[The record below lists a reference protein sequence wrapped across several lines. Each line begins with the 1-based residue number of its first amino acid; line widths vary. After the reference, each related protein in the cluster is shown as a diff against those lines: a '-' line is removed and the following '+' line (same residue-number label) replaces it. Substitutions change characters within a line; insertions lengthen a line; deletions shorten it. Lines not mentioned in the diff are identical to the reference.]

1 MLTSA
6 HTNTGLAINRQIA
19 DRFDEMARLLENRHA
34 NDFRI
39 RAYRRGARVLREL
52 MTPVEAIF
60 ADSGRKGLEELP
72 GIGRSL
78 ALAIDRYLHTGR
90 IPQLKQLRDADSPEN
105 RFRSVS
111 GVGPKLAERIHDQ
124 LHVDTLGELQA
135 AAMDGSLQDV
145 EGIGPRRAQAVRDS
159 IEARSRQL
167 SALQRAPR
175 DKEHHDEPPVAELLS
190 VDAEYREK
198 VAGDTLLRIAP
209 KRFNPTGQAWLPV
222 MHTHREERH
231 YSVMFSNTAH
241 AHELG
246 MTHDWVIIHRTDRK
260 HHGQW
265 TVITSLLGA
274 LKGRRIVRGRE
285 SECLAFYDRHPTKVT
300 PAERFIPDDE
310 PRQLRLFD
318 PSMS

>member
-6 HTNTGLAINRQIA
+6 NTYAGLAVNRQIA
-19 DRFDEMARLLENRHA
+19 DRFDEMASLLENRHA

-52 MTPVEAIF
+52 LTPVEAIF

-72 GIGRSL
+72 GIGQSL

-111 GVGPKLAERIHDQ
+111 GVGPKLAERIHDE

-135 AAMDGSLQDV
+135 AAIDGSLQDV
-145 EGIGPRRAQAVRDS
+145 DGIGPRRAQAVRDS

-167 SALQRAPR
+167 SAIQRAPR
-175 DKEHHDEPPVAELLS
+175 DERHHDEPPVAELLS

-198 VAGDTLLRIAP
+198 VAGDTLMRIAP
-209 KRFNPTGQAWLPV
+209 KRFNPTGQTWLPV
-222 MHTHREERH
+222 MHTHREDRH

-265 TVITSLLGA
+265 TVITSLLGT

-285 SECLAFYDRHPTKVT
+285 SECLALYDRHPTMVT

>member
-1 MLTSA
+1 MLTPS
-6 HTNTGLAINRQIA
+6 HTDAGLAVNRQIA

-60 ADSGRKGLEELP
+60 ADSGRRGLEELP

-111 GVGPKLAERIHDQ
+111 GVGPKLAERIHDE
-124 LHVDTLGELQA
+124 LHVDTLGELQLA
-135 AAMDGSLQDV
+135 AIDGSLQDV
-145 EGIGPRRAQAVRDS
+145 EGIGPRRAQA
-159 IEARSRQL
+159 IEARSRKL

-175 DKEHHDEPPVAELLS
+175 DEDHHDEPPVAELLS
-190 VDAEYREK
+190 IDAEYREK
-198 VAGDTLLRIAP
+198 VAGDTLMRIAP

-222 MHTHREERH
+222 MHTHREDRQ

-265 TVITSLLGA
+265 TVITSLLGT
-274 LKGRRIVRGRE
+274 LKGRRIVRSRE
-285 SECLAFYDRHPTKVT
+285 SECIAFYDRHPTRVT

>member
-6 HTNTGLAINRQIA
+6 HSDAGLTINRQIA
-19 DRFDEMARLLENRHA
+19 DRFDEMANLLENRHA

-52 MTPVEAIF
+52 MTSVAAILS
-60 ADSGRKGLEELP
+60 DSGRKGLEEIP

-78 ALAIDRYLHTGR
+78 ALAIDRYVHTGL
-90 IPQLKQLRDADSPEN
+90 IPQLKQLREAGTTEDQ
-105 RFRSVS
+105 FRTVA
-111 GVGPKLAERIHDQ
+111 GVGPTLAARIHDQ
-124 LHVDTLGELQA
+124 LHVDSLGELQTA
-135 AAMDGSLQDV
+135 ALDGSLQDV
-145 EGIGPRRAQAVRDS
+145 AGIGPRRAQAVRES
-159 IEARSRQL
+159 IAARSRQL
-167 SALQRAPR
+167 SKPQRAPR
-175 DKEHHDEPPVAELLS
+175 DELHHDEPPVAELLS

-198 VAGDTLLRIAP
+198 SAGDTLLRIAP

-222 MHTHREERH
+222 MHTHREGRH

-246 MTHDWVIIHRTDRK
+246 MTHDWVIISRTDRS

-285 SECLAFYDRHPTKVT
+285 SECLAFYDRHPEKVT
-300 PAERFIPDDE
+300 PAERFIPEGE

-318 PSMS
+318 PKLP

>member
-1 MLTSA
+1 M
-6 HTNTGLAINRQIA
+6 HTPSHADSGQAVNCRIA
-19 DRFDEMARLLENRHA
+19 DCFDEMARLLEGRHA

-39 RAYRRGARVLREL
+39 RAYRRGARVLRDL

-90 IPQLKQLRDADSPEN
+90 IPQLKQLRDADSSEH
-105 RFRSVS
+105 RFRLVA
-111 GVGPKLAERIHDQ
+111 GVGPTVAERIRGQ
-124 LHVDTLGELQA
+124 LHGETAGEVQA
-135 AAMDGSLQDV
+135 AALDGSPQDV
-145 EGIGPRRAQAVRDS
+145 DGIGPRRAQAVRKS
-159 IEARSRQL
+159 LEARSRQL
-167 SALQRAPR
+167 TGMQRSPR
-175 DKEHHDEPPVAELLS
+175 DGLHHDEPPVGELLS
-190 VDAEYREK
+190 IDAEYREK
-198 VAGDTLLRIAP
+198 AAGDTLLRIAP

-231 YSVMFSNTAH
+231 YSVMFSNSAH

-265 TVITSLLGA
+265 TVITSLLGT
-274 LKGRRIVRGRE
+274 LSGRRIVRGRE

-300 PAERFIPDDE
+300 PAERFIPDGE

>member
-6 HTNTGLAINRQIA
+6 NTDAGLAINRQIA
-19 DRFDEMARLLENRHA
+19 DRFDEMANLLERRHA

-52 MTPVEAIF
+52 MMSVAAIL
-60 ADSGRKGLEELP
+60 ADSGRRGLEELP

-78 ALAIDRYLHTGR
+78 ALAIDRYVQTGR
-90 IPQLKQLRDADSPEN
+90 IPQLKELRDADSSEYQL
-105 RFRSVS
+105 RSAD
-111 GVGPKLAERIHDQ
+111 GVGPTLAARIHDE
-124 LHVDTLGELQA
+124 LHVESLGELQA
-135 AAMDGSLQDV
+135 AAIDGSLQDV
-145 EGIGPRRAQAVRDS
+145 VGIGPQRAQAVRNS
-159 IEARSRQL
+159 IDARVRSL
-167 SALQRAPR
+167 ASPQRAPR
-175 DKEHHDEPPVAELLS
+175 DESHHDEPPVAELLS

-198 VAGDTLLRIAP
+198 SAGDTLLRIAP

-285 SECLAFYDRHPTKVT
+285 SECLAFYDRHPAKVT

-310 PRQLRLFD
+310 PRQLRLFE
-318 PSMS
+318 PSLS